1 MREFMSVLV
10 TGGAGYI
17 GSHTVRALVE
27 AGESVVVIDN
37 LSTGFSAYLPEG
49 VALFIGDAADENLVE
64 GVIAAHAVESIVHF
78 AGSVV
83 VPDSMRDPLAYYRNN
98 TMTTRS
104 LLNAAVKCG
113 VSRFIFSST
122 AAVYGNPERM
132 PVTEDAPTR
141 PMSPYGSSK
150 LMTEIMLHDVA
161 AAHGMNYVVLR
172 YFNVAGADPHARIGL
187 STAGATHLLKI
198 AVEAATGQRAKID
211 VFGTDYPT
219 PDGSC
224 VRDFI
229 HVSDLA
235 QAHRAALSYLHN
247 GGASVTLN
255 CGYGRGYSVFETIE
269 AVRRV
274 SMRNFAI
281 QTAPRRPGD
290 IMTMVADTSRI
301 ASTLDWTPQYAD
313 VETIAAHA
321 LAWEE
326 KLFQERQGTERQ
338 AASA

>member
-1 MREFMSVLV
+1 MTVLV

-17 GSHTVRALVE
+17 GSHTVRALTD

-37 LSTGFSAYLPEG
+37 LSTGFSQFVPEG

-64 GVIAAHAVESIVHF
+64 GVISAHQVETIIHF

-113 VSRFIFSST
+113 VNRFVFSST
-122 AAVYGNPERM
+122 AAVYGNPDHV
-132 PVTEDAPTR
+132 PVPEHAPTR
-141 PMSPYGSSK
+141 PLSPYGSSK

-172 YFNVAGADPHARIGL
+172 YFNVAGADPQARIGL
-187 STAGATHLLKI
+187 ATVGATHLMKI

-224 VRDFI
+224 IRDFV
-229 HVSDLA
+229 HVTDLA
-235 QAHRAALSYLHN
+235 QAHRAALSYLR
-247 GGASVTLN
+247 GGGTSMTLN
-255 CGYGRGYSVFETIE
+255 CGYGRGYSVKEIIE
-269 AVRRV
+269 AVRRI
-274 SMRNFAI
+274 SGRNFAV
-281 QTAPRRPGD
+281 QYAPRRPGD
-290 IMTMVADTSRI
+290 VMTMIADT
-301 ASTLDWTPQYAD
+301 TLIRWTLNWTPQYDDLEA
-313 VETIAAHA
+313 IAAHA
-321 LAWEE
+321 LKWEE
-326 KLFQERQGTERQ
+326 KLFRERHGELQH
-338 AASA
+338 AVSA